1 MDMVQEIRKIDLGRY
16 GKRRR
21 KKAKA
26 LDLCLF
32 GF

>member
-21 KKAKA
+21 KKA